1 MGMLHNN
8 TYIFVVLSST
18 GPSTLCLL
26 IFIVIEH
33 RCFVLEALRDFIVHD
48 VPPALIL
55 LRLTELFW

>member
-1 MGMLHNN
+1 MLHGN
-8 TYIFVVLSST
+8 TNTFTALSST
-18 GPSTLCLL
+18 RPSALCVR

-48 VPPALIL
+48 VPPTLVL